1 MKDVN
6 SWWEMLTGAP
16 YWDVGKE
23 AWDVLTNKSDWAM
36 SDDYAALISSI
47 ILAAMFIGT
56 LQITSLAKSLTAP
69 FQELRLQKRQAARH
83 LRDGTLTTEHLEAV
97 RLADLENEE
106 SGQGGSWQA
115 IIVLIF
121 WWGFVGFQC
130 GANLM
135 QVLVWSATD
144 NHKASPDVAEGAFM
158 AALLAVSAI
167 LLEPVIRAAGS
178 YLSKSSKLPQEKQL
192 ASIYNDYKIAYA
204 ASNPGIVVLP
214 VQSGST
220 ETPEGASRNE
230 G

>member
-1 MKDVN
+1 MKDDY
-6 SWWEMLTGAP
+6 SWWEMLTGVP
-16 YWDVGKE
+16 GRDVSKE

-56 LQITSLAKSLTAP
+56 LQVTSLAKSLTAP

-83 LRDGTLTTEHLEAV
+83 LRDGTLTTEHLDAV
-97 RLADLENEE
+97 RLAELENQEA
-106 SGQGGSWQA
+106 GQRRSWLA
-115 IIVLIF
+115 VVVLMS
-121 WWGFVGFQC
+121 WWVLVGFQC

-158 AALLAVSAI
+158 AALWAVSAI

-192 ASIYNDYKIAYA
+192 ASIYDDYKIAYA
-204 ASNPGIVVLP
+204 ASNPGTVALP

-220 ETPEGASRNE
+220 GTPEGASRN
-230 G
+230 GG